1 MSLSPTPQAPGDAA
15 AGAVQ
20 AAELAAFPPFD
31 RLEPARLEQLAARCE
46 RRQFRLGQ
54 VVLRE
59 EVLPEGVL
67 LVQQGRLRLLASDP
81 GGEGTITIDRL
92 QSGAVVGW
100 SSLVRQRPCEHVRA
114 STPVQAVLVP
124 AADFLAALAEPSPFS
139 AWFHQN
145 LGAGELHQLLVALVR
160 RDPAAAPLLEQW
172 TSAQLEVTLVSQP
185 SGRPPE
191 PLDPSDGRGWWI
203 SSGGPLAAPW
213 PADPPGPPAAAAPG
227 GIPWLRLI
235 GLTLPSAPPALSPH
249 AASAPPGSAPYSLA
263 PPPAAS
269 PAAPAPPPA
278 PPPPPVEPG
287 TSRLRLPRASGPR
300 DVPMA
305 LAVSLS
311 RHFAVPLNRDGLRDF
326 IDGILQKQPRF
337 NLVNAGQLIDYLD
350 LRVVLSRIPR
360 DRLARVPVPAVLLQH
375 GQLVLLDG
383 VDGDGQ
389 VRLLEPELGPLRLPV
404 QELQGCPEA
413 PELIEL
419 LLVQRHPASKE
430 IAFSWSWFLPYV
442 RPHTRG
448 LVEVLAASVI
458 VNTLALVTPLG
469 MQVLI
474 DQVARFQNMG
484 ALISISALLLLASVV
499 VAVVRTLR
507 TIVFAQIT
515 NRIDQDSKATILD
528 HLVRLP
534 QDYFDSRPVGHVM
547 YYFNVLDRLREFLVG
562 QSLTTVV
569 DFLFSFLYIFVLL
582 LINPLLTLVTLST
595 LPLLLVVGLISNP
608 IFEHQVQRTM
618 SKAVVT
624 SSYLNE
630 SITGIQTIKSQN
642 AELKTR
648 WEFLNRYAAYIG
660 EDFKLKLTSETTANI
675 AGFVTELNSLLVIGF
690 GIWLVMQ
697 NQLTLG
703 GFIAF
708 RIIAGYI
715 TRPLMQV
722 VVTWQQFRMS
732 TRQMEL
738 VADIVDRPTEQSDEE
753 ASNIPMP
760 PIDGH
765 VRFDNVGFRFAED
778 GPMVLQGIQLDI
790 PTGSFVGMV
799 GGSGSG
805 KSTLLKLL
813 PRFYRALEGKVL
825 IDGLDVSKVELYS
838 LRRQVGVV
846 PQDSLLFDGTI
857 RENLLLVKPD
867 ATVEELIRATRIACA
882 HEFIME
888 MPQGYNSSV
897 GERGAGLSG
906 GQRQRL
912 ALARAVLQNPR
923 MLILDE
929 ATSAL
934 DARTERQVCINLF
947 EAFRGRT
954 VFFITHRLSTV
965 RPADMIV
972 LMDKGAVM
980 EVGSHDQLMEK
991 RGWYYALFRSQL
1003 QEGLS

>member
-1 MSLSPTPQAPGDAA
+1 MEARALVAWLEGDEGLDLELWRHRLVVGRRPAVPFGRRAELVDQLEMLAEGFVGECALLWLHAGLNVALRRGLQPERNARRFLALWQEHADLLLEQLDTRWLISACDSFADGHPEPEQAALAASASFLVNTVKLYETERQGPPGAPSPPPFPAAVSFRELFDGLTTFLPERGDMVANLVARLEAATARALRRPGPTFPVVPALLRELVTRLLGHDTVLARARPLARFPWPVALAPLPPPVFIAA
-15 AGAVQ
+15 AGTA
-20 AAELAAFPPFD
+20 
-31 RLEPARLEQLAARCE
+31 
-46 RRQFRLGQ
+46 
-54 VVLRE
+54 
-59 EVLPEGVL
+59 
-67 LVQQGRLRLLASDP
+67 
-81 GGEGTITIDRL
+81 
-92 QSGAVVGW
+92 
-100 SSLVRQRPCEHVRA
+100 
-114 STPVQAVLVP
+114 
-124 AADFLAALAEPSPFS
+124 
-139 AWFHQN
+139 
-145 LGAGELHQLLVALVR
+145 
-160 RDPAAAPLLEQW
+160 
-172 TSAQLEVTLVSQP
+172 
-185 SGRPPE
+185 
-191 PLDPSDGRGWWI
+191 
-203 SSGGPLAAPW
+203 
-213 PADPPGPPAAAAPG
+213 
-227 GIPWLRLI
+227 
-235 GLTLPSAPPALSPH
+235 APPAT
-249 AASAPPGSAPYSLA
+249 
-263 PPPAAS
+263 
-269 PAAPAPPPA
+269 
-278 PPPPPVEPG
+278 PPPPVEPG

-337 NLVNAGQLIDYLD
+337 NLVNAGQLIDHLG

-389 VRLLEPELGPLRLPV
+389 VRLLEPELGPLRLPA